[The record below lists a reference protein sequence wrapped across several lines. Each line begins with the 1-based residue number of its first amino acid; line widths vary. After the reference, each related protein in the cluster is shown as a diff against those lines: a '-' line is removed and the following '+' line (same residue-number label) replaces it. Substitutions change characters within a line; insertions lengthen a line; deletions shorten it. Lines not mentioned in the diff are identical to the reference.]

1 MMTSRFLSLLGWR
14 HAKRGEKDV
23 PLTFQDV
30 FNVLGAELNIGEMSS
45 GRILVANKPG
55 RLERMEKLLRRLIHQ
70 SSMICR

>member
-23 PLTFQDV
+23 PFQDV